1 MKGMT
6 FREWTGLGLIVVGL
20 LLLPAAWAFSRA
32 LWLLSF
38 SLLTVGV
45 WLFYTRRIERREARL
60 DKLKGDQCTGQ
71 CIPTDIHNY
80 TGWQQAGRSKTMDT
94 SAETV
99 DADGD

>member
-20 LLLPAAWAFSRA
+20 LLLPAAWAFSRI

-38 SLLTVGV
+38 SMFAVGV
-45 WLFYTRRIERREARL
+45 WIFYTCRVLRHEAQL
-60 DKLKGDQCTGQ
+60 DKTRSGQHTGRE
-71 CIPTDIHNY
+71 IPTDIHNY

-94 SAETV
+94 SSESI

>member
-1 MKGMT
+1 MT

-20 LLLPAAWAFSRA
+20 LLLQAAWAFSRA

-38 SLLTVGV
+38 STFAGGV
-45 WLFYTRRIERREARL
+45 WIFYTARVLRREARL
-60 DKLKGDQCTGQ
+60 DKLKSSHRTEVGL
-71 CIPTDIHNY
+71 PSDIHNY

-94 SAETV
+94 SAEAV

>member
-6 FREWTGLGLIVVGL
+6 FREWTGLVLIVVGL

-38 SLLTVGV
+38 SMFVVGV
-45 WLFYTRRIERREARL
+45 WIFYTGRILRREARL
-60 DKLKGDQCTGQ
+60 DKLKGSQRAGRNL
-71 CIPTDIHNY
+71 PSDINDY

-94 SAETV
+94 SSEVV